1 MRVAIVAFGL
11 ALALVGPGAALAA
24 GDESLRAALDA
35 SLSVRAL
42 RGARVAA
49 LVVARESGEVLYTRN
64 PDRLLIPASNLKIL
78 TAVAAFS
85 AFGPTHRFVTTV
97 LSDAKP
103 DAEGNVGALYVR
115 GGGDPALTSEDY
127 WRLAA
132 DLRRLGLR
140 RIRGA
145 LVLDDSAFDGA
156 RWHPSWGAVSA
167 RAYHAPVG
175 ALTVN
180 YGAFAVTV
188 EAGPVQGSPVQAR
201 IDPRVAIFRLTNRAR
216 TGASRVRRSLVVDR
230 RAGSGVE
237 QVVVSGVEPA
247 GRDPKTY
254 HRSVVDPARYAGAVL
269 RMQLEAVGIEVE
281 GETRIGYAPAE
292 AALLLEFSGHPLAEV
307 VRRFLKYS
315 NNSIG
320 EALVKSMGARESGGP
335 GGWPQGVA
343 AVRTQLDALGVRTQA
358 LVQVDGSGLSY
369 ENRATPRIF
378 VDALRLGAG
387 SFRFGPEFLA
397 ALPIAAADGT
407 LEERATDSAGRA
419 RAKTGL
425 LTRVTGLSGLAEGPE
440 GGVVAFSVLVN
451 GFRGSAEAAMDA
463 VDGFLEVLTSG
474 NQDRLAVRP

>member
-1 MRVAIVAFGL
+1 MQL
-11 ALALVGPGAALAA
+11 AAL
-24 GDESLRAALDA
+24 
-35 SLSVRAL
+35 
-42 RGARVAA
+42 
-49 LVVARESGEVLYTRN
+49 
-64 PDRLLIPASNLKIL
+64 
-78 TAVAAFS
+78 
-85 AFGPTHRFVTTV
+85 
-97 LSDAKP
+97 
-103 DAEGNVGALYVR
+103 
-115 GGGDPALTSEDY
+115 
-127 WRLAA
+127 
-132 DLRRLGLR
+132 
-140 RIRGA
+140 
-145 LVLDDSAFDGA
+145 
-156 RWHPSWGAVSA
+156 
-167 RAYHAPVG
+167 
-175 ALTVN
+175 
-180 YGAFAVTV
+180 
-188 EAGPVQGSPVQAR
+188 
-201 IDPRVAIFRLTNRAR
+201 
-216 TGASRVRRSLVVDR
+216 
-230 RAGSGVE
+230 
-237 QVVVSGVEPA
+237 
-247 GRDPKTY
+247 
-254 HRSVVDPARYAGAVL
+254 
-269 RMQLEAVGIEVE
+269 GIEVE

-320 EALVKSMGARESGGP
+320 EALVKAMGAHESGGP
-335 GGWPQGVA
+335 GSWPLGVA
-343 AVRTQLDALGVRTQA
+343 AVRTQLGALGVRSQA

-440 GGVVAFSVLVN
+440 GDVVAFSVLVN